1 MTPLL
6 VPVLDGARADEDQR
20 FIIDDCDTPTM
31 SAMELPGRREA
42 WLTAAATLGGYG
54 LILAGMF
61 VALFVLPFVVVT
73 AL

>member
-1 MTPLL
+1 M
-6 VPVLDGARADEDQR
+6 
-20 FIIDDCDTPTM
+20 DDRDTPTM